1 MDEKSTME
9 KTEWKFSK
17 STDAFGDEDTN
28 YTIPHE
34 LTVTITLKE
43 YRDLIRQASKA
54 EVSEANSKWLEEYNE
69 NQKLRKEIEALHNA
83 LASLPRKENCDA
95 E

>member
-17 STDAFGDEDTN
+17 STDSFEDEGVN

-43 YRDLIRQASKA
+43 YRDLIKQASKA
-54 EVSEANSKWLEEYNE
+54 EVSEANSKWIDEYNE
-69 NQKLRKEIEALHNA
+69 NKKLKKEIEALHNA
-83 LASLPRKENCDA
+83 LASLQRKEGCDA